1 MQRVG
6 TQWVGAAVAVMT
18 VGSCLACSPV
28 YATAPQVEPD
38 RRAVARAFPGASP
51 QALESVYSGFGQGAR
66 GGGDGPVF
74 WVDTVAS
81 AGPGSLRSALGAAE
95 AAGGGVVLFAVGGDI
110 ALAEGVDVP
119 ANTTLDGLSAPAP
132 GVTLWGDAVTGGRG
146 VINVFESNVIV
157 RGLRVRN
164 AANDGI
170 QIAPKR
176 GASIRDIVID
186 HCSVTNSADGGI
198 DVTGLDGLVVTDVTL
213 SWNYI
218 AGSGSVCPKGTC
230 GGGAL
235 IKYGVDRISVH
246 ANLWDKNLRRNP
258 TIDGGATPG
267 GTLGDVRGNVVRQ
280 YEQSGVQVVAGARAN
295 VIGNFF
301 DRPHAVWYPD
311 GTVFMAGN
319 ANGEPGNM
327 LVAFPVTIPIT
338 PVSEEAVLSTA
349 GALPRDELDDFY
361 MHDLSTWAAM
371 KAAGTQPVPSPTPPS
386 PTPAPTVVWL
396 PTSERGALEY
406 PLPVYPPREI
416 DDAALMRARAFRRTA
431 RIHAR
436 ARTRRDEA
444 LRAYGDVMRTLQGA
458 TGPLAP
464 RARGVMIQTELD
476 LARLHRRRVSG
487 DPGQALQHAR
497 AAHGRCMV
505 GPCTSRYGRRAVRD
519 IRRAERRL
527 ARSSLP
533 IPPWRP
539 PAY

>member
-1 MQRVG
+1 MG
-6 TQWVGAAVAVMT
+6 THWVGAFAAAMT

-28 YATAPQVEPD
+28 YATAPAVGPAQ
-38 RRAVARAFPGASP
+38 RAMARAFPGASA
-51 QALESVYSGFGQGAR
+51 QSLESVYTGFGQGAR

-74 WVDTVAS
+74 WVETLAP
-81 AGPGSLRSALGAAE
+81 AGPGSLRSALDAARE
-95 AAGGGVVLFAVGGDI
+95 GGGGVVLFAIGGDI
-110 ALAEGVDVP
+110 PLAEGVDVP

-132 GVTLWGDAVTGGRG
+132 GITLWGDAVAGGGG

-176 GASIRDIVID
+176 GASIAHIVID
-186 HCSVTNSADGGI
+186 HCSVTNSADGGV
-198 DVTGLDGLVVTDVTL
+198 DVTGFGGLMVTDVTL

-235 IKYGVDRISVH
+235 VKYGVDRISVH

-267 GTLGDVRGNVVRQ
+267 GTLGDLRGNVVRQ
-280 YEQSGVQVVAGARAN
+280 YEQSGVQIVAGARAN

-301 DRPHAVWYPD
+301 DQPRAVWFPD
-311 GTVFMAGN
+311 GVVFMAGN
-319 ANGEPGNM
+319 ENGAAGNVV
-327 LVAFPVTIPIT
+327 VAFPVTIPIT
-338 PVSEEAVLSTA
+338 PVSEDAVLSTA

-371 KAAGTQPVPSPTPPS
+371 KTGGVQPVPSPTPPA
-386 PTPAPTVVWL
+386 PTPAVAPTVVWL

-416 DDAALMRARAFRRTA
+416 DDGMLQRARALRRTA
-431 RIHAR
+431 RVHMR
-436 ARTRRDEA
+436 SRRRYGDA
-444 LRAYGDVMRTLQGA
+444 LGAYGEVMRSLQGA
-458 TGPLAP
+458 TGPMAA
-464 RARGVMIQTELD
+464 RARAVLIRTELD
-476 LARLHRRRVSG
+476 QARLYRRRAFG
-487 DPGQALQHAR
+487 DPAQALQHAR
-497 AAHGRCMV
+497 AAHGRCAV
-505 GPCTSRYGRRAVRD
+505 GPCAPRLARRAARD
-519 IRRAERRL
+519 IRRAERTF
-527 ARSSLP
+527 ARISRP
-533 IPPWRP
+533 VPPWQP